1 MLQTYVNLK
10 KKNKSQLSTK
20 DFHKFFFTI
29 VLSVIQLLILI
40 KIVIQLLI
48 LIKIVAMMRVCKS
61 DMCLPKK
68 KKKSKSDMPLILS

>member
-20 DFHKFFFTI
+20 DFHKFIFTI

-48 LIKIVAMMRVCKS
+48 LIKIVAMMRVCS

-68 KKKSKSDMPLILS
+68 RKVQVICL